1 MGCDTVCDH
10 TIPEGALT
18 MLALVGWIGIALIT
32 AWLALMMVAW
42 AMAWS
47 HSRSHD
53 NVSRRR
59 DGG

>member
-1 MGCDTVCDH
+1 MARDTAFEH
-10 TIPEGALT
+10 TLPEGALT
-18 MLALVGWIGIALIT
+18 MLALFGWIGIALIT
-32 AWLALMMVAW
+32 ASLALTMVAW

-53 NVSRRR
+53 NASRRR